1 MSAIETAGTLIAT
14 EDLPRMQALTS
25 APSSP
30 YLGTA
35 ARRGV
40 LLGISA
46 DPSTEG

>member
-30 YLGTA
+30 
-35 ARRGV
+35 
-40 LLGISA
+40 
-46 DPSTEG
+46 